1 MRTCITILALSLSA
15 AAVAA
20 AEPAADSPKPQA
32 TPSKSQ
38 PRIPFPHDGTP
49 GSILTKLTQ
58 ARDQDPLRFVAAD
71 MNVIVTDLSSL
82 KTDKPVQTKQEK
94 VVARLD
100 ELIAALEKACKGGG
114 GSGPNPTKP
123 LNDSI
128 LAKGPGGQG
137 EMIDPK
143 QGDKQWASLPPKQ
156 RDQILQSQTEGFPP
170 GYERILQSYYQRLSE
185 EKVTSDVAPA
195 DTPAGPVAK

>member
-1 MRTCITILALSLSA
+1 MKFVCLITTIALLANI
-15 AAVAA
+15 AV
-20 AEPAADSPKPQA
+20 AEPAQPPKPDA
-32 TPSKSQ
+32 AAAAARK
-38 PRIPFPHDGTP
+38 PRVPFPHDGTP

-58 ARDQDPLRFVAAD
+58 ARDEDPLRFVAAD
-71 MNVIVTDLSSL
+71 MGVIVTDLSSL

-100 ELIAALEKACKGGG
+100 ELIVALEKACKGGG
-114 GSGPNPTKP
+114 GGGPNPTRP
-123 LNDSI
+123 LNDSV

-185 EKVTSDVAPA
+185 EKVTSDAVPA
-195 DTPAGPVAK
+195 DTPAGAGTK

>member
-1 MRTCITILALSLSA
+1 MKNLCMTAAIVLLAS
-15 AAVAA
+15 VAA
-20 AEPAADSPKPQA
+20 GDPARPPKPDAA
-32 TPSKSQ
+32 TATKAK
-38 PRIPFPHDGTP
+38 PRVPFPHDGTP

-58 ARDQDPLRFVAAD
+58 ARDEDPLRFVAVD
-71 MNVIVTDLSSL
+71 MGVIVTDLSSL

-185 EKVTSDVAPA
+185 EKVTSDAAPA
-195 DTPAGPVAK
+195 DAPAGPAAK

>member
-1 MRTCITILALSLSA
+1 MKSVCLIATIALLTN
-15 AAVAA
+15 AVA
-20 AEPAADSPKPQA
+20 AEPAQPPKPGA
-32 TPSKSQ
+32 AAAAAPK
-38 PRIPFPHDGTP
+38 PRVPFPHDGTP

-58 ARDQDPLRFVAAD
+58 ARDEDPLRFVAAD
-71 MNVIVTDLSSL
+71 MGVIVTDLSSL
-82 KTDKPVQTKQEK
+82 KTDKPIQTKQEK

-114 GSGPNPTKP
+114 GGGPNPTKP

-185 EKVTSDVAPA
+185 ERVGADAAPA
-195 DTPAGPVAK
+195 DAGAK